1 MDFIDRTG
9 CYIRCEKEDYRQG
22 LSRREF
28 SLMLRFKATGAGGG
42 GGCYSVR
49 LACTL
54 ASVTQWGQAESYS
67 MITVLLVETS

>member
-1 MDFIDRTG
+1 
-9 CYIRCEKEDYRQG
+9 
-22 LSRREF
+22 
-28 SLMLRFKATGAGGG
+28 MLRFNATKE